1 MKIIFSINIYIIIDL
16 SRIIEE
22 VSLIPVDWELG
33 QFFNEYI
40 TTLSLKSI
48 YTVQQ
53 TINLFKC
60 SYYINSLPIRLSSL
74 RFLFKSDKTMSIS
87 WKKNEKWNCITMQNI
102 TVWCKYGKQ
111 YKKRPLM
118 VLPKTIQQIVFPI

>member
-22 VSLIPVDWELG
+22 VSLIPVDWE
-33 QFFNEYI
+33 FFNEYF

-53 TINLFKC
+53 TI
-60 SYYINSLPIRLSSL
+60 
-74 RFLFKSDKTMSIS
+74 
-87 WKKNEKWNCITMQNI
+87 
-102 TVWCKYGKQ
+102 V
-111 YKKRPLM
+111 
-118 VLPKTIQQIVFPI
+118 

>member
-33 QFFNEYI
+33 QFFNEYF

-53 TINLFKC
+53 TI
-60 SYYINSLPIRLSSL
+60 
-74 RFLFKSDKTMSIS
+74 
-87 WKKNEKWNCITMQNI
+87 
-102 TVWCKYGKQ
+102 V
-111 YKKRPLM
+111 
-118 VLPKTIQQIVFPI
+118 